1 MNNPRKNLLALGLA
15 SALFAVTPVSADPQ
29 PGPGGYGPMMG
40 GPGMMRGY
48 GPGAAAGIELSNE
61 QRTKMREIQREHFKQ
76 EMALREKLYDEYG
89 KLEEIYEADKPDP
102 KAVRDAYDRI
112 YALRKQ
118 RIEARLQAHNKM
130 FDLLTDEQRTLWRT
144 QRRLGAGLGRGMMG
158 PGMMGPGMMGPGMMG
173 PGMMGPGMMG
183 PGMMGPGWGGY
194 GPLGPGYG
202 PWWDDEN

>member
-15 SALFAVTPVSADPQ
+15 SAILAAAPAWVGAQ
-29 PGPGGYGPMMG
+29 PAGSGPMMG
-40 GPGMMRGY
+40 GQDMMRGY
-48 GPGAAAGIELSNE
+48 GPGAAAGIELSDE
-61 QRTKMREIQREHFKQ
+61 QRAKMREIQREHFKQ

-158 PGMMGPGMMGPGMMG
+158 PGMMGPG
-173 PGMMGPGMMG
+173 
-183 PGMMGPGWGGY
+183 WGGY